1 MAAWPGC
8 GSARSRRLDPDADR
22 GLGATVPVN
31 RLGLG
36 TAGIAG
42 LFEAVDDQQATAALD
57 AAWEAGIRRFDTAPH
72 YGSGVAETRLGA
84 YLKGRVRDAA
94 VVSTKVG
101 RLLVPPGPGDSVEQ
115 QQFAGAP
122 NMHPVRD
129 YSADGVRRSVEE
141 SLARTGLD
149 RFDVL
154 YVHDPDDHWAAA
166 AGEAVPALARMRDE
180 GLVSSIGVGM
190 NQTEM
195 LCRFVRETD
204 IDEVL
209 VAGRY
214 SLLDRSATH
223 ELIPLCISRGVR
235 LVVGGVLGSGVLADP
250 STTAHYNYQQV
261 STRVLQVVLDMQ
273 QRCAAY
279 DVPLVA
285 AALQLPLRDPA
296 IGTVLLGA
304 RSAEEVHTALAM
316 LAILVP
322 DDLWAELDA
331 VAEAAGVAPAEGQ

>member
-1 MAAWPGC
+1 MRTA
-8 GSARSRRLDPDADR
+8 

-42 LFEAVDDQQATAALD
+42 LYEAVDDQQATAALD

-72 YGSGVAETRLGA
+72 YGSGVAEIRLGA
-84 YLKGRVRDAA
+84 YLRGRARDAA

-101 RLLVPPGPGDSVEQ
+101 RLLLPPEPGDSVEQ
-115 QQFAGAP
+115 LFAGAQ
-122 NMHPVRD
+122 NMHQVRD

-141 SLARTGLD
+141 SLARSGLD

-154 YVHDPDDHWAAA
+154 YVHDPEDHWAAA
-166 AGEAVPALARMRDE
+166 AGEAIPALARMRDE

-190 NQTEM
+190 TRTEM

-223 ELIPLCISRGVR
+223 ELIPLCVSRGVR
-235 LVVGGVLGSGVLADP
+235 LVVGGVLGSGVLAEP
-250 STTAHYNYQQV
+250 STTAHYDYQQV
-261 STRVLQVVLDMQ
+261 STGVLQVALDMQ

-304 RSAEEVHTALAM
+304 RSAKEVHTALAM

-331 VAEAAGVAPAEGQ
+331 VTEAAGVAPAGGQ

>member
-1 MAAWPGC
+1 
-8 GSARSRRLDPDADR
+8 LTEIAD
-22 GLGATVPVN
+22 LGPTAPVD

-42 LFEAVDDQQATAALD
+42 LYEAVDDQQATAALD

-72 YGSGVAETRLGA
+72 YGSGVAEIRLGA
-84 YLKGRVRDAA
+84 YLRGRVRGAA

-101 RLLVPPGPGDSVEQ
+101 RLLLLPGPGDPEQQQQ

-122 NMHPVRD
+122 SMHQVRD

-190 NQTEM
+190 NQVAP

-209 VAGRY
+209 VAGRC
-214 SLLDRSATH
+214 SLLDRSAAD
-223 ELIPLCISRGVR
+223 ELIPLCASRGVR
-235 LVVGGVLGSGVLADP
+235 VVVGGVLGSGVLADP
-250 STTAHYNYQQV
+250 SSAAHYAYQPV
-261 STRVLQVVLDMQ
+261 SAKVLQVALELKK
-273 QRCAAY
+273 RCTAY

-296 IGTVLLGA
+296 ISTVLLGA
-304 RSAEEVHTALAM
+304 RSAVEVQTALSM
-316 LAILVP
+316 LAITVP

-331 VAEAAGVAPAEGQ
+331 VTEAAGIAAAGAA

>member
-1 MAAWPGC
+1 MRTADLAA
-8 GSARSRRLDPDADR
+8 A
-22 GLGATVPVN
+22 VPVN

-42 LFEAVDDQQATAALD
+42 LYEAVDDQQAAATLD
-57 AAWEAGIRRFDTAPH
+57 AAWESGIRRFDTAPH
-72 YGSGVAETRLGA
+72 YGSGVAEIRLGA
-84 YLKGRVRDAA
+84 YLMGRVRDAA
-94 VVSTKVG
+94 IVSTKVG

-122 NMHPVRD
+122 NMHQVRD

-180 GLVSSIGVGM
+180 GLVTSIGVGM
-190 NQTEM
+190 NYVAP
-195 LCRFVRETD
+195 LCRFVQETD

-209 VAGRY
+209 VAGRC
-214 SLLDRSATH
+214 SLLDRSAAD
-223 ELIPLCISRGVR
+223 ELVPLCASRGVR
-235 LVVGGVLGSGVLADP
+235 VVVGGVLGSGVLADP
-250 STTAHYNYQQV
+250 SSAAHYNYQPV
-261 STRVLQVVLDMQ
+261 STKVLQVALELKK
-273 QRCAAY
+273 RCAAY
-279 DVPLVA
+279 GVPLVA

-296 IGTVLLGA
+296 IATVLLGA
-304 RSAEEVHTALAM
+304 RSPEEVHTALSM
-316 LAILVP
+316 LAVTVP

-331 VAEAAGVAPAEGQ
+331 VTEAAGIAAAGGR

>member
-1 MAAWPGC
+1 MPT
-8 GSARSRRLDPDADR
+8 AD
-22 GLGATVPVN
+22 LGATVPLN
-31 RLGLG
+31 RLGVG

-42 LFEAVDDQQATAALD
+42 LYEAVDDQQATTALD
-57 AAWEAGIRRFDTAPH
+57 AAWAAGIRRFDTAPH
-72 YGSGVAETRLGA
+72 YGSGVAEIRLGA
-84 YLKGRVRDAA
+84 YLRGQVRGAA

-101 RLLVPPGPGDSVEQ
+101 RLLVLPGPGDPVEQ

-122 NMHPVRD
+122 SMHQVRD
-129 YSADGVRRSVEE
+129 YSADGIRRSVEE

-166 AGEAVPALARMRDE
+166 AGEAIPALARMRDE

-190 NQTEM
+190 NHVAP

-209 VAGRY
+209 VAGHC
-214 SLLDRSATH
+214 SLLDRSAAD
-223 ELIPLCISRGVR
+223 ELIPLCASRGVR
-235 LVVGGVLGSGVLADP
+235 VVVGGVLGSGVLADP
-250 STTAHYNYQQV
+250 SSTAHYAYQPV
-261 STRVLQVVLDMQ
+261 STKVLQVALELGKH
-273 QRCAAY
+273 CTAY
-279 DVPLVA
+279 DVPLLA

-296 IGTVLLGA
+296 ITTVLLGA
-304 RSAEEVHTALAM
+304 RSAEEVHTALSM
-316 LAILVP
+316 LAITVP

-331 VAEAAGVAPAEGQ
+331 VTEAAGISAAGAS